1 MRKFISTLMILALA
15 LSITSCAAGEPAKT
29 ALSSGQ
35 NPSGPAQTSE
45 SDTEADADASP
56 EPPESAVVQVTY
68 PVTVTDQLGRQVV
81 IEKEPETLVS
91 GYYISTS
98 LLLALDCRD
107 RLAGIEAKA
116 KTRSLYRLC
125 APSVIDLP
133 SVGSA
138 KEFDLEGCAAL
149 NPDLVILP
157 ARLKD
162 VIPTLE
168 ELGITVLAVNPES
181 QELLEE
187 AARLIGTATNT
198 LPAADSL
205 FQSARDS
212 LSVLEDTLEDAKKP
226 SVYLAGNSSFLSTAG
241 SNMYQSTLIAQAG
254 GINAAAELTDNYWTE
269 ISYEQLLAWNPDYI
283 IAASD
288 ASYTVDTILN
298 DPNLAECKA
307 VKSGN
312 VYQLPN
318 AIESWDSPVPGSFVG
333 SLWLA
338 SILHPDEYPDSQW
351 KETATAF
358 YETFYRF
365 TPDLENLYVPPQEIK
380 SNG

>member
-1 MRKFISTLMILALA
+1 MKKFTSTFLILALA
-15 LSITSCAAGEPAKT
+15 FSVTACNAKGSAKT
-29 ALSSGQ
+29 APSSEQ
-35 NPSGPAQTSE
+35 AASE
-45 SDTEADADASP
+45 RALPTDSASP
-56 EPPESAVVQVTY
+56 QVTY
-68 PVTVTDQLGRQVV
+68 PVTLTDQLGRQVV

-98 LLLALDCRD
+98 LLLALNCQD
-107 RLAGIEAKA
+107 RLSGIEAKA
-116 KTRSLYRLC
+116 KTRPLYRLS
-125 APSVIDLP
+125 APSIIGLP
-133 SVGSA
+133 NVGSA

-149 NPDLVILP
+149 HPDLVILP

-168 ELGITVLAVNPES
+168 GLGITVLAVNPEN

-198 LPAADSL
+198 VPAADSL
-205 FQSARDS
+205 FQTAKDS
-212 LSVLEDTLEDAKKP
+212 LTILDNALESAGKP

-241 SNMYQSTLIAQAG
+241 ANMYQSTLITQAG
-254 GINAAAELTDNYWTE
+254 GLNVAAELTDNYWSE

-288 ASYTVDTILN
+288 ASYTLDSILN
-298 DPNLAECKA
+298 DPNLSECKA
-307 VKSGN
+307 VKNGN

-318 AIESWDSPVPGSFVG
+318 GIESWDSPVPGSFVG

-338 SILHPDEYPDSQW
+338 SILHPDEYPEGQW
-351 KETATAF
+351 KEAATAF

-365 TPDLENLYVPPQEIK
+365 TPDLENLYET
-380 SNG
+380 N